1 LFFTADAV
9 EVGMVVS
16 LGCVITSEDVTAP
29 NIAAETLAP
38 LLCKMRAAKRVCRS
52 SRHFII

>member
-9 EVGMVVS
+9 EVGTVVS

-38 LLCKMRAAKRVCRS
+38 LLRKMRAAKRVCRS